1 MSRDIVL
8 HAAYPPL
15 FNLTA
20 NENHSLINGD
30 MFFPSIFSNADSK
43 RKKKNKLR
51 LIELEVFVAVF
62 FDQALYPSKD

>member
-1 MSRDIVL
+1 
-8 HAAYPPL
+8 
-15 FNLTA
+15 
-20 NENHSLINGD
+20 

-62 FDQALYPSKD
+62 FDQAFILPKTKTFQFSVSKFDPADKQELGLFSL